1 MAKIRGVY
9 ALVVEATLALFLWQR
24 EWFVFG
30 IFLFEILWFA
40 VLWLLI
46 RMEAPE
52 IQVSIRTSAKWRAGK
67 PLRMEIRADSRRL
80 LSAGIL
86 EGSLECE
93 NLTIGET
100 KIVPIRMNLSAKSI
114 SLTIPIETALCGR
127 IRICLKNA
135 RCYDLFGLNCA
146 PVSSAEECQI
156 LLYPAQCPVEIIKQG
171 TPAGDSLDG
180 TQMASKK
187 GKDASEVYD
196 LREYHVG
203 DDFRSIHWKLTGK
216 FGVMMVK
223 EASDS
228 TRHDILILLDIGRS
242 DEGER
247 VSSKALSFAF
257 SLTAGIC
264 GKLQESGFFFDAGL
278 PVNGQILIRQVS
290 DEREY
295 EKMLDAWMYLV
306 IPEKS
311 GSGLLWFEAENMQR
325 TFRRVIYVTAG
336 TCPEAFFHLP
346 ENLDITAICVQDE
359 GAIRVSQ
366 QGRRMLMEV
375 STKELVKNTFRVVI

>member
-114 SLTIPIETALCGR
+114 SLTLPIETTLCGR

-156 LLYPAQCPVEIIKQG
+156 LLYPAQCPVEIIKQ
-171 TPAGDSLDG
+171 
-180 TQMASKK
+180 
-187 GKDASEVYD
+187 D

-216 FGVMMVK
+216 LGVMMVK

-242 DEGER
+242 DERES